1 MHNNSGDGRTMYP
14 QERQQAIV
22 EIARTAERVAVSE
35 LAERFEVTS
44 ETIRRDLEALD
55 RRGILRRVHGGAVV
69 TQRLSLVEPTLADRE
84 PAHALEKNR
93 IAQAALAHLPGGAD
107 GSMILDAGST
117 ITRLAALVPPGAAGT
132 VVTNSLPAAAQLAG
146 LEQLRVQ
153 LLGGRVR
160 GVTQACVGPEPLA
173 RLANLR
179 CDVAFVG
186 TNGLTPRYG
195 LSTPDHDEAAVKRAM
210 IAAARKVVV
219 LADSS
224 KVGVE
229 LLVSFAPSAA
239 VDVLI
244 TDDGIAAADRA
255 AFAAAGVE
263 VVIA

>member
-1 MHNNSGDGRTMYP
+1 MYP

-22 EIARTAERVAVSE
+22 QIARTAERVAVSE

-44 ETIRRDLEALD
+44 ETIRRDLETLD

-69 TQRLSLVEPTLADRE
+69 TERLSLVEPDLADRE
-84 PAHALEKNR
+84 PAHAAEKSR
-93 IAQAALAHLPGGAD
+93 IAQAALAHLPGGVD
-107 GSMILDAGST
+107 GSVILDAGST
-117 ITRLAALVPPGAAGT
+117 ITRLAALLRPGAAGT
-132 VVTNSLPAAAQLAG
+132 VVTNSLPVAAQLAG
-146 LEQLRVQ
+146 LDQVGVQ
-153 LLGGRVR
+153 LLGGRLR

-173 RLANLR
+173 RLGALR
-179 CDVAFVG
+179 CDVAFIG
-186 TNGLTPRYG
+186 TNGLTPRHG

-224 KVGVE
+224 KIGIE

-244 TDDGIAAADRA
+244 TDAGIPATDRQ
-255 AFAAAGVE
+255 AFADEGIE

>member
-1 MHNNSGDGRTMYP
+1 MYP

-22 EIARTAERVAVSE
+22 EIVRTAERVAVSE

-44 ETIRRDLEALD
+44 ETIRRDLEILD
-55 RRGILRRVHGGAVV
+55 RRGILRRVHGGAVM
-69 TQRLSLVEPTLADRE
+69 TERLSLVEPTLADRE
-84 PAHALEKNR
+84 PAHAAEKNR
-93 IAQAALAHLPGGAD
+93 IAQAALAQLPGRPD
-107 GSMILDAGST
+107 GSVILDAGST
-117 ITRLAALVPPGAAGT
+117 ITRLAALIRPGSVGT
-132 VVTNSLPAAAQLAG
+132 VVTNSLPAASQLAG
-146 LEQLRVQ
+146 LDQVGVQ
-153 LLGGRVR
+153 LLGGRLR

-179 CDVAFVG
+179 CDVAFIG
-186 TNGLTPRYG
+186 TNGLTARYG

-224 KVGVE
+224 KLGVE

-244 TDDGIAAADRA
+244 TDDGIPAAERA
-255 AFAAAGVE
+255 AFSDEGIE